1 MSSKFDFSHDFEMEI
16 ATENPYSL
24 TAACE
29 LGKQAD
35 EGFLGMHCVAANFLP
50 NILQAASTDGDKLEI
65 IFVIDRSG
73 MFNC

>member
-1 MSSKFDFSHDFEMEI
+1 MEI
-16 ATENPYSL
+16 ATENPYSP
-24 TAACE
+24 TTACE

-35 EGFLGMHCVAANFLP
+35 EGFLGMHCVAASFLS
-50 NILQAASTDGDKLEI
+50 NIPQAASTDCDKLEI